1 MVKKCKYG
9 KKKSGS
15 CKKKPGPKKSKKKSV
30 KKPKIKWW
38 GRSYA
43 Y

>member
-1 MVKKCKYG
+1 MAKKGVYG
-9 KKKSGS
+9 RKKSGS
-15 CKKKPGPKKSKKKSV
+15 CKKKSGRKKSV
-30 KKPKIKWW
+30 KIPKIKWW